1 MTSEETR
8 PTVRPVT
15 ISRLIEVTHLCG
27 EEKRSTEDI
36 EEGLGISHRRARE
49 TILEAARIGLID
61 EAKEDIYKTTESGTS
76 FLDSVKAENWL
87 QTDKLLRKHSPH
99 YRHFV
104 DVVESISPV
113 SLDDALKEMEDS
125 DDSHRTY
132 NQTSV
137 EVLGDWSERLGS
149 TQRNSFTGNY
159 YRVREGKGVPEDFD
173 SVLLSVYDEL
183 EETAGVNL
191 RQRHISIPELR
202 EYFCEKTGCNREVFD
217 RGLLTLTEQN
227 IGKMELSGAPIDT
240 GAKDSLV
247 GIKEMELSNSE
258 GVVSTSQSTDRVMS
272 GVEQHG
278 KQYYYL
284 AVYDRDIE
292 FSKEETR

>member
-36 EEGLGISHRRARE
+36 EEELRISHRRVRE
-49 TILEAARIGLID
+49 TILEATRIGLID
-61 EAKEDIYKTTESGTS
+61 EAKKDIYETTESGSS

-87 QTDKLLRKHSPH
+87 QTDKLLREHSPH

-113 SLDDALKEMEDS
+113 SLDDVLKKLDDS

-149 TQRNSFTGNY
+149 TQRNAFTGNY
-159 YRVREGKGVPEDFD
+159 YRVREDKEVPEDFD

-191 RQRHISIPELR
+191 RQRHIPIPELR
-202 EYFCEKTGCNREVFD
+202 EHFCEKIGCNREVFD

-240 GAKDSLV
+240 GAKDSLL

-258 GVVSTSQSTDRVMS
+258 GLVSTSQSTDRVMS

-284 AVYDRDIE
+284 AVYDRDIG